1 MIASTSSRDA
11 AQTAT
16 RHPETTVLDVLVIG
30 GGQAGLA
37 TAYHLRSTR
46 LRFEVLERNGR
57 IGDSWRARYDS
68 LSLFTPR
75 AYSALPGLS
84 PDGDPDG
91 YATKDEVADYLER
104 YAIRFA
110 LPVRLEADVRRLE
123 RVDGGFRATLG
134 DGATIKVR
142 AVVIASG
149 AYQLPAIPAVAS
161 GFSHDV
167 VQVTPLSYRNPMSV
181 PAGTALV
188 VGDGA
193 TGRQIAREL
202 APTHEVLLAG
212 GRGRSLAPDRVLGRS
227 IYWWLDHLRLLRVTR
242 ESRIGRRL
250 RLRDAFPGRGLD
262 DAHLRAAGIELV
274 QRLTQ
279 ADGTTA
285 GFADGTAREV
295 ASVIWAT
302 GYRDDSGWVHIPQ
315 AADERG
321 TFQQS
326 RGLSPIPGL
335 YFVGRRWQTTQGS
348 ALLLGVGADAAF
360 IAHEAAGQVPARGL
374 PGPDPMSRSIPSGEA
389 RVAVQP

>member
-1 MIASTSSRDA
+1 MIASTSSPDA
-11 AQTAT
+11 VQTT
-16 RHPETTVLDVLVIG
+16 QGHPETTVLDVLVIG

-75 AYSALPGLS
+75 AYSALPGMPLE
-84 PDGDPDG
+84 GDRDG

-134 DGATIKVR
+134 GGATIEAR

-149 AYQLPAIPAVAS
+149 AYQLPAIPHVAS
-161 GFSHDV
+161 GFSRDV

-181 PAGTALV
+181 PAGTVLV

-202 APTHEVLLAG
+202 APTHRVLLAG

-242 ESRIGRRL
+242 DSRIGRRL
-250 RLRDAFPGRGLD
+250 RSRDAFPGRGLD
-262 DAHLRAAGIELV
+262 DRHLRAAGIQEV
-274 QRLTQ
+274 PRLTR

-285 GFADGTAREV
+285 GFVDGTAREV

-302 GYRDDSGWVHIPQ
+302 GYRDDSAWVHIPQ
-315 AADERG
+315 TADERG
-321 TFQQS
+321 SFVES
-326 RGLSPIPGL
+326 RGTSPVAGL

-348 ALLLGVGADAAF
+348 ALLLGVGADAAM
-360 IAHEAAGQVPARGL
+360 IVHEVAGL
-374 PGPDPMSRSIPSGEA
+374 LGPT
-389 RVAVQP
+389 V

>member
-1 MIASTSSRDA
+1 MIALTSSPDA
-11 AQTAT
+11 AQAAP
-16 RHPETTVLDVLVIG
+16 RQLETTVLDVLVIG

-75 AYSALPGLS
+75 AYSALPGMPL
-84 PDGDPDG
+84 DGDPDG

-110 LPVRLEADVRRLE
+110 LPVRLGADVRRLE

-134 DGATIKVR
+134 GGATIEAR
-142 AVVIASG
+142 AIVIASG
-149 AYQLPAIPAVAS
+149 AYQLPAIPHVAS
-161 GFSHDV
+161 GFSRDV

-181 PAGTALV
+181 PAGTVLV

-193 TGRQIAREL
+193 TGRQIAKEL
-202 APTHEVLLAG
+202 APTHRVLLAG

-242 ESRIGRRL
+242 DSRIGRRL
-250 RLRDAFPGRGLD
+250 RSRDAFPGRGLD
-262 DAHLRAAGIELV
+262 DSHLRAAGIQEV
-274 QRLTQ
+274 PRLTQ

-285 GFADGTAREV
+285 GFVDGTTLEV

-302 GYRDDSGWVHIPQ
+302 GYRDDSAWVLIPQ
-315 AADERG
+315 AIDEGGSFVESRG
-321 TFQQS
+321 T
-326 RGLSPIPGL
+326 SPVAGL

-348 ALLLGVGADAAF
+348 ALLLGVGADAAM
-360 IAHEAAGQVPARGL
+360 IVHEVAGL
-374 PGPDPMSRSIPSGEA
+374 LGPT
-389 RVAVQP
+389 V